1 MRIAITG
8 TSGLVGKDMWEV
20 LKDKH
25 EIWGMGRR
33 KPDFVS
39 LSQWRTMDI
48 IDAEKT
54 SQVVTQINPDCI
66 IHLAAVSNPD
76 ECEADPVTGYR
87 ANALGTR
94 NLALAC
100 QRFDTEL
107 LYVSTDQ
114 VFDGKKKSAYTEIDA
129 TGPVNH
135 YGRAKLWGEQ
145 FVQTLLQRYYVVRTA
160 LVFGS
165 FRPTFIDRVAKCAM
179 TGEPVTA
186 ASDIVNSPTYSRDLA
201 QAIAFL
207 IETHQ
212 YGVLHIANEGQCSRH
227 ELAEFVAEALGQD
240 KGFIQKGDK
249 HALSLKAP
257 RPGYTPLENFV
268 WKINGFPKIRTWQEA
283 AIDYLDEFVDA

>member
-20 LKDKH
+20 LLDKH
-25 EIWGMGRR
+25 ELWGLGRK
-33 KPDFVS
+33 KPEFVP

-48 IDAEKT
+48 IDAGRTAEIVH
-54 SQVVTQINPDCI
+54 QVNPDLI
-66 IHLAAVSNPD
+66 VHLAAVSNPD

-114 VFDGKKKSAYTEIDA
+114 VFDGKKNAPYAEIDVP
-129 TGPVNH
+129 GPVNH

-145 FVQTLLQRYYVVRTA
+145 FVQTLLRRYYVVRTA

-165 FRPTFIDRVAKCAM
+165 CRPTFVNRIADCAM
-179 TGEPVTA
+179 NGEPVVA
-186 ASDIVNSPTYSRDLA
+186 AVDIVNSPTYSRDLA
-201 QAIAFL
+201 QAIAYL

-212 YGVLHIANEGQCSRH
+212 YGVLHIANEGHCSRY
-227 ELAEFVAEALGQD
+227 ELAEFIADALGQD
-240 KGFIQKGDK
+240 KGFIEKGDK
-249 HALSLKAP
+249 VKLGLKAP
-257 RPGYTPLENFV
+257 RPGYTPLENFA
-268 WKINGFPKIRTWQEA
+268 WNLNGFPKIRTWQEA
-283 AIDYLDEFVDA
+283 VLSFLDDVVD

>member
-1 MRIAITG
+1 MDKATDWVINYLEGKKKKVTQENLKEVASISANDGEIGKLIAEVFKQ
-8 TSGLVGKDMWEV
+8 VGKD
-20 LKDKH
+20 
-25 EIWGMGRR
+25 G
-33 KPDFVS
+33 
-39 LSQWRTMDI
+39 
-48 IDAEKT
+48 
-54 SQVVTQINPDCI
+54 VVTVEEGQ
-66 IHLAAVSNPD
+66 S
-76 ECEADPVTGYR
+76 
-87 ANALGTR
+87 
-94 NLALAC
+94 
-100 QRFDTEL
+100 
-107 LYVSTDQ
+107 S
-114 VFDGKKKSAYTEIDA
+114 EIDA

-268 WKINGFPKIRTWQEA
+268 WKLNGFPKIRTWQEA